1 MLTQDDALFLK
12 KKIPEWRKDPV
23 KFVKEVWGVEPTE
36 QQKQFLRAIAK
47 PGAKVS
53 IKSGHGTGKTT
64 GLAWVIHW
72 FLICYDKAKVPVT
85 APTAAQLKDALWDE
99 LKMWWNLLPPQLHDL
114 FEWTSDHFTSETGS
128 FAMARTASKDKPE
141 ALQGIHADN
150 ILFLID
156 EASGVAE
163 EVFIAAGSS
172 LSAENARVAMASNP
186 TQTTGYFY
194 ASHNKNRNL
203 WQTLTFNGEE
213 SPRVSQAYID
223 SIANEYGK
231 DSDVYRVRVLGEFPL
246 ASDMQ
251 FIGMDI
257 VETAMQRYENLKP
270 GSYEFAPVIIGVD
283 PAYDGDDDFAMYLRQ
298 GLYSKLL
305 GIWPKNDNDGMMA
318 RILADFEDQY
328 RADAVMIDKGCGMGL
343 QSFGKVMGRNWQVIA
358 FGGTDFTGEGYLN
371 NRVQMWA
378 KMKQWLIDGGAIEY
392 DDKLKADLI
401 GPMAWVNEKGL
412 IQLEKKEM
420 MKKRGV
426 PSPNRAD
433 ALALTFAMP
442 VIPDKFE
449 TKFKAAK
456 RAGRIRKAGSM

>member
-1 MLTQDDALFLK
+1 M
-12 KKIPEWRKDPV
+12 
-23 KFVKEVWGVEPTE
+23 
-36 QQKQFLRAIAK
+36 
-47 PGAKVS
+47 
-53 IKSGHGTGKTT
+53 
-64 GLAWVIHW
+64 
-72 FLICYDKAKVPVT
+72 
-85 APTAAQLKDALWDE
+85 
-99 LKMWWNLLPPQLHDL
+99 
-114 FEWTSDHFTSETGS
+114 
-128 FAMARTASKDKPE
+128 
-141 ALQGIHADN
+141 
-150 ILFLID
+150 FLID

-283 PAYDGDDDFAMYLRQ
+283 PAYDGDDDFAIYLRQ

>member
-1 MLTQDDALFLK
+1 M
-12 KKIPEWRKDPV
+12 
-23 KFVKEVWGVEPTE
+23 
-36 QQKQFLRAIAK
+36 
-47 PGAKVS
+47 
-53 IKSGHGTGKTT
+53 
-64 GLAWVIHW
+64 
-72 FLICYDKAKVPVT
+72 
-85 APTAAQLKDALWDE
+85 
-99 LKMWWNLLPPQLHDL
+99 
-114 FEWTSDHFTSETGS
+114 
-128 FAMARTASKDKPE
+128 
-141 ALQGIHADN
+141 
-150 ILFLID
+150 
-156 EASGVAE
+156 
-163 EVFIAAGSS
+163 
-172 LSAENARVAMASNP
+172 
-186 TQTTGYFY
+186 
-194 ASHNKNRNL
+194 
-203 WQTLTFNGEE
+203 
-213 SPRVSQAYID
+213 
-223 SIANEYGK
+223 
-231 DSDVYRVRVLGEFPL
+231 RVLGEFPL

-283 PAYDGDDDFAMYLRQ
+283 PAYDGDDDFAIYLRQ